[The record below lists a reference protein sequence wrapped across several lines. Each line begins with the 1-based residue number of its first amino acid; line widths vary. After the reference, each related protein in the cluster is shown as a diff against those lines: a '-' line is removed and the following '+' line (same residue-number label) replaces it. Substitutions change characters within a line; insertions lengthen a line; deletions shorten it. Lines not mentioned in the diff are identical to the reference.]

1 MSVKDILVIATSAR
15 DQTAFRAAARLAEQH
30 GAKVRG
36 AFLTIIP
43 EVGVADPGISA
54 SYIAQI
60 MADARAHGAKERE
73 ELAAALK
80 ALPMPIALDGVEAL
94 YGATGETAALLA
106 RHADLSVLPMPSETS
121 SGEPRRIVFERVLFG
136 SGRPVLLVPD
146 AWRAEHVGRNVL
158 VGWNASKEAARALG
172 DARPLFV
179 DGGRVCVATVDAKPT
194 TFGHGDAPGAD
205 IALHLTRTG
214 LRVDVK
220 NLDGMGR
227 GAAQAIADQARDMDA
242 DMIVI
247 GGYGHARLQQIV
259 FGGVTRQ
266 LTASSPIP
274 LFLSH

>member
-1 MSVKDILVIATSAR
+1 MVKDILVIATSVR
-15 DQTAFRAAARLAEQH
+15 DQSAFRAASHLAQQH
-30 GAKVRG
+30 GATVRG
-36 AFLTIIP
+36 VFLTIIP
-43 EVGVADPGISA
+43 EIGVADPGLSA

-60 MADARAHGAKERE
+60 IADARAHGAKERE
-73 ELAAALK
+73 QLTSALK
-80 ALPMPIALDGVEAL
+80 ALPSPIALDGVEAL

-106 RHADLSVLPMPSETS
+106 RHADLSVLPMPGETS
-121 SGEPRRIVFERVLFG
+121 AGEPRRIVFERVLFG

-146 AWRAEHVGRNVL
+146 TWNAEHVGSNVL
-158 VGWNASKEAARALG
+158 IGWNASKEAARALG

-179 DGGRVCVATVDAKPT
+179 EGCRVRVATVDARPT
-194 TFGHGDAPGAD
+194 AFGHGDAPGAD
-205 IALHLTRTG
+205 IALHLSRAG

-227 GAAQAIADQARDMDA
+227 SAAQAIADEARDMNA
-242 DMIVI
+242 DLIVI